1 MSVNMAKIRQIK
13 LYFDK
18 MKVSLRHFEVS
29 EVLFF
34 RIILR
39 NLVKFSKI
47 SDSNVTF
54 SDTFPILKLR
64 FPILKMAYLLVS
76 DTSDTFLKK
85 NYFFE
90 RGCQNNTVSVG
101 TGLTDIYLINRSYA

>member
-1 MSVNMAKIRQIK
+1 MSESMAIIRQIK

-18 MKVSLRHFEVS
+18 IEVSLRYFEVS
-29 EVLFF
+29 EAVYF

-39 NLVKFSKI
+39 NLVKFSEI
-47 SDSNVTF
+47 SDSKSAF
-54 SDTFPILKLR
+54 SDTFPILKSR

-85 NYFFE
+85 KYFLDRE
-90 RGCQNNTVSVG
+90 R
-101 TGLTDIYLINRSYA
+101 

>member
-1 MSVNMAKIRQIK
+1 MAIIRQIK
-13 LYFDK
+13 SYFDK

-29 EVLFF
+29 EDLYF

-47 SDSNVTF
+47 SDSKVTF

-64 FPILKMAYLLVS
+64 FPILKMAYLLTS
-76 DTSDTFLKK
+76 DTSDTFLQK
-85 NYFFE
+85 NIFL
-90 RGCQNNTVSVG
+90 NKNVKT
-101 TGLTDIYLINRSYA
+101 TL

>member
-1 MSVNMAKIRQIK
+1 MSESMAIIRQIK

-29 EVLFF
+29 EDLYF
-34 RIILR
+34 RIILI
-39 NLVKFSKI
+39 NLVKFNEI
-47 SDSNVTF
+47 SDSKVTF
-54 SDTFPILKLR
+54 SDTFPILKLI

-85 NYFFE
+85 NIFW
-90 RGCQNNTVSVG
+90 
-101 TGLTDIYLINRSYA
+101 TGDVKTTL

>member
-1 MSVNMAKIRQIK
+1 MSESMAIIRQIK

-29 EVLFF
+29 EALLI

-85 NYFFE
+85 IIFLRE
-90 RGCQNNTVSVG
+90 DVKT
-101 TGLTDIYLINRSYA
+101 TL

>member
-1 MSVNMAKIRQIK
+1 MSESMAIIRRIK

-18 MKVSLRHFEVS
+18 IEVSLRHFEVS
-29 EVLFF
+29 EAVYF

-39 NLVKFSKI
+39 NLVKFSEI
-47 SDSNVTF
+47 SDSKSAF

-85 NYFFE
+85 KYFLDRE
-90 RGCQNNTVSVG
+90 R
-101 TGLTDIYLINRSYA
+101 

>member
-1 MSVNMAKIRQIK
+1 MSVNMARIRQIK

-90 RGCQNNTVSVG
+90 RG
-101 TGLTDIYLINRSYA
+101 R

>member
-1 MSVNMAKIRQIK
+1 MSVNMARIRQIK

-54 SDTFPILKLR
+54 SDTLPILKLR

-85 NYFFE
+85 IIFLRE
-90 RGCQNNTVSVG
+90 DVKT
-101 TGLTDIYLINRSYA
+101 TL

>member
-1 MSVNMAKIRQIK
+1 MAIIRQIK
-13 LYFDK
+13 SYFDK

-29 EVLFF
+29 EALFF
-34 RIILR
+34 RTILR

-54 SDTFPILKLR
+54 SDTFPILKLK

-85 NYFFE
+85 KYFLDRE
-90 RGCQNNTVSVG
+90 R
-101 TGLTDIYLINRSYA
+101 

>member
-1 MSVNMAKIRQIK
+1 MSESMAIIRQIK
-13 LYFDK
+13 LYFDE
-18 MKVSLRHFEVS
+18 MKVSLRYFEVS
-29 EVLFF
+29 EALFF

-39 NLVKFSKI
+39 NLVKFSEI

-54 SDTFPILKLR
+54 SDTFPIVKMR

-85 NYFFE
+85 KYFFD
-90 RGCQNNTVSVG
+90 RGRQNNTVSVG
-101 TGLTDIYLINRSYA
+101 TGLADKYLLKRSHA

>member
-90 RGCQNNTVSVG
+90 RGRQNNTVSVG
-101 TGLTDIYLINRSYA
+101 TGLTDIYLLNRIYA

>member
-1 MSVNMAKIRQIK
+1 MAIIRQIK
-13 LYFDK
+13 LYYNK

-29 EVLFF
+29 EALFF
-34 RIILR
+34 RIILK

-54 SDTFPILKLR
+54 SDTFPILKMK
-64 FPILKMAYLLVS
+64 FPILKMAYLLTS

-85 NYFFE
+85 KIFF
-90 RGCQNNTVSVG
+90 
-101 TGLTDIYLINRSYA
+101 

>member
-1 MSVNMAKIRQIK
+1 MSKSMAIIRQIK
-13 LYFDK
+13 LYYNK

-29 EVLFF
+29 EALFF
-34 RIILR
+34 RIILK

-85 NYFFE
+85 KIFF
-90 RGCQNNTVSVG
+90 
-101 TGLTDIYLINRSYA
+101 